1 MVQGQQIQYDESF
14 YLFNQFALSSMYA
27 ALRTSLA
34 GYKVNE
40 HTWSQHDISVQASVI
55 AFLAAIHELF
65 RRQHG

>member
-14 YLFNQFALSSMYA
+14 YLLISLLYRQCIA

-55 AFLAAIHELF
+55 AFRCHT
-65 RRQHG
+65 